1 MRGFQAWRAVLD
13 PENPSRKPAVPWKST
28 GSCKKKPECDAF
40 YRTSE
45 LQKSE
50 CCIKQSSECFQD
62 STTVPGAGRQ
72 LYVVME
78 KQWGYGK
85 DQWVTLRRESPYV
98 REQIGSQDVSQNKL
112 RKHLEAFPV
121 WSTPASFTWVKFG
134 FKEDK
139 PKTQL
144 VCLDFVILLETSG
157 QL

>member
-1 MRGFQAWRAVLD
+1 MESCTR
-13 PENPSRKPAVPWKST
+13 SREPQEKASSPVKKST
-28 GSCKKKPECDAF
+28 GYCKKKPECNTTLDAF

-85 DQWVTLRRESPYV
+85 NQWVTLRRESPYV

-121 WSTPASFTWVKFG
+121 
-134 FKEDK
+134 
-139 PKTQL
+139 
-144 VCLDFVILLETSG
+144 
-157 QL
+157 